1 MPKKKLPA
9 ALAKFAK
16 RRQEAIKKGEKSFTY
31 KNKAGVVKRYKRV
44 ENKKKG
50 GIVLFKAV

>member
-1 MPKKKLPA
+1 MAKKKLPA